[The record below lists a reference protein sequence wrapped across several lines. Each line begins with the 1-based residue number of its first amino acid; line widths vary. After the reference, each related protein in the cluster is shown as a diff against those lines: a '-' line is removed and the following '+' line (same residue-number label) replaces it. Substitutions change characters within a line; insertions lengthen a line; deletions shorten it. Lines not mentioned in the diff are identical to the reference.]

1 MAETDGG
8 PSSALLF
15 RPALFAGAPAEATLA
30 MCRRLAVRGVVLAAL
45 GPLPD
50 WMPHDLMRAQVDAA
64 LTPGLLLRL
73 LRALKAEAGGSWLVT
88 SASQDLAAAGT
99 AGLAGVVLVGSA
111 DPPQDAAVWV
121 RTAPDLLSVPIALVP
136 RGGGCWH
143 QG

>member
-1 MAETDGG
+1 MAETDDG
-8 PSSALLF
+8 PRSALLF
-15 RPALFAGAPAEATLA
+15 RPALFAGAAQEATLA

-50 WMPHDLMRAQVDAA
+50 WMPPALMRAQDEA
-64 LTPGLLLRL
+64 LVTPGLLLRA
-73 LRALKAEAGGSWLVT
+73 LRSLKAEASGSWLVT
-88 SASQDLAAAGT
+88 PAPQEIDAAGS
-99 AGLAGVVLVGSA
+99 AGLAGVVLVGGA
-111 DPPQDAAVWV
+111 DPPHDAAVWV